1 MRRVH
6 DTADGMIVFSANDY
20 GDFNHVTKL
29 LLDARRSTLD
39 VCAHV
44 PGRSGRSSTGQPTTR
59 KGNPVRVFENV
70 QLPIGFVTTSQAI
83 QMADNNTL
91 SVSATLLVGT
101 VVPTLV
107 VEGSHDLSNWSA
119 TGITGTLTITAAPS
133 LVTASFTGITYAYTR
148 VKLTGSTA
156 ATLLNVDANPQKL

>member
-1 MRRVH
+1 
-6 DTADGMIVFSANDY
+6 
-20 GDFNHVTKL
+20 
-29 LLDARRSTLD
+29 
-39 VCAHV
+39 
-44 PGRSGRSSTGQPTTR
+44 
-59 KGNPVRVFENV
+59 VRVFENV
-70 QLPIGFVTTSQAI
+70 QLPNGFVTTSQAI

-91 SVSATLLVGT
+91 SVSAALLVGT

-107 VEGSHDLSNWSA
+107 VEGSNDLSNWSS

-133 LVTASFTGITYAYTR
+133 LVTANFTGIAYAYVR